1 MKFNLFKFEKTW
13 GGEETWYTKSKMWAR
28 NQKYPWNQIYK
39 AIIEWLWKVWVDA
52 KVEQEMDSVD
62 NQVREIHKQWDEEI
76 PDPWVTTSTP
86 SEVEGLDN
94 ISISFKPYE
103 PDTETTE

>member
-1 MKFNLFKFEKTW
+1 
-13 GGEETWYTKSKMWAR
+13 
-28 NQKYPWNQIYK
+28 
-39 AIIEWLWKVWVDA
+39 
-52 KVEQEMDSVD
+52 MDSVD
-62 NQVREIHKQWDEEI
+62 NQVREIHKEWDEQI